1 MTAELLA
8 ETFLTDLPLL
18 VLRGRSRPSELAS
31 IAGVAGFFKMTGPKR
46 NVGLLLA
53 MVTGCIL
60 SADCCRNMLVRLRT
74 RLNKQRQH

>member
-31 IAGVAGFFKMTGPKR
+31 IAGVAG
-46 NVGLLLA
+46 
-53 MVTGCIL
+53 IL
-60 SADCCRNMLVRLRT
+60 
-74 RLNKQRQH
+74 